1 MRIIPSK
8 KFERA
13 YKKYTR
19 FSAEQKELIQN
30 TIKSLSTDPFTNQ
43 LKTHKLSGKLKGL
56 YACSCGY
63 DCRIVF
69 SLDEIDGEQVIILI
83 DIGSHEKIY

>member
-13 YKKYTR
+13 YKKYAGH
-19 FSAEQKELIQN
+19 SAEQKQIIQN
-30 TIKSLSTDPFTNQ
+30 IIANLSADPFSPQ
-43 LKTHKLSGKLKGL
+43 LKTHKLSDKLKGL
-56 YACSCGY
+56 FACSCGY

-69 SLDEIDGEQVIILI
+69 SLEEIEQEQIIILI

>member
-19 FSAEQKELIQN
+19 FSTDQKELIQN
-30 TIKSLSTDPFTNQ
+30 TIKTLSNDPYSKQ

-56 YACSCGY
+56 YTCNCGY

-69 SLDEIDGEQVIILI
+69 SIEEIEGEKIILLI
-83 DIGSHEKIY
+83 DIGTHDKIY